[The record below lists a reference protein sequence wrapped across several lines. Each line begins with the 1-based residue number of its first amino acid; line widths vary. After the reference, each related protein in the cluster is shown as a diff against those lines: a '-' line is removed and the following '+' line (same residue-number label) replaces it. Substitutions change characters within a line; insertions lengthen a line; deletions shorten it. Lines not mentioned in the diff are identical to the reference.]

1 MGMVEIIEVD
11 DMVRIFS
18 VTNIQKG
25 YGKGTFAIQD
35 QTGRIYPSGGLL
47 KTPTRAR
54 NYLLK
59 LEKKFRNY

>member
-1 MGMVEIIEVD
+1 MR
-11 DMVRIFS
+11 RIFS
-18 VTNIQKG
+18 ITNIKQG

-59 LEKKFRNY
+59 LEKKYRNY